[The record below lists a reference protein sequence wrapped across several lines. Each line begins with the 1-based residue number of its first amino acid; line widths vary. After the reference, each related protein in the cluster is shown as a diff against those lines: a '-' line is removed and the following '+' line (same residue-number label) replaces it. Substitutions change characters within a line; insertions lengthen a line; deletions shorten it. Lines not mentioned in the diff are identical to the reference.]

1 MKSLPQ
7 PLRREGSPYWMK
19 KPPQAPPKGGDV
31 LFAEDLQYYLCLS
44 SSELVGLPSFRRGRG
59 RLLGG
64 LPFTSFCYSVT
75 RYTLHFCL
83 WSFRRGGREGIVY
96 YYI

>member
-1 MKSLPQ
+1 
-7 PLRREGSPYWMK
+7 MK

-44 SSELVGLPSFRRGRG
+44 SSELVGAP
-59 RLLGG
+59 LLSEGLGEASWGG
-64 LPFTSFCYSVT
+64 FPRYSVT

-83 WSFRRGGREGIVY
+83 WSFRGEAGRV
-96 YYI
+96 